1 MQSFH
6 DIWEPVRKALA
17 EKFTET
23 IMELWFNHL
32 ELAALSDTMVVL
44 ISDSDM
50 KAEIIGKRYRDALAA
65 TFEDILGF
73 PVEVAIV
80 SEENRTAPIDREQ
93 LQHDLLMGLPLD
105 AILGRYPVSAE
116 PNGSMPG
123 NMPGIMPGNLPDSMP
138 FGSAPGGTAPKGTG
152 KSDAAQAADI
162 KNAFGTER
170 SITETDST
178 PTVSSTP
185 NVGTPAP
192 GSTSTIGDTPAIPNT
207 AGTVHTEPP
216 QQNASSPLP
225 QVQKQQL
232 FVNSEYTFDNFI
244 VGSSNKF
251 AHAACVAVANNPA
264 SAYNPLFIYGPSGL
278 GKTHLLYAIINRILE
293 KTPNANIVYVKGDSF
308 TNNLI
313 ESLQNKSMP
322 AFREKYRTADILL
335 IDDVHFIAGKEST
348 QEEFFNT
355 FNELYDAKK
364 QIILTSDRPPKEIN
378 TLEDRLKTRFEWGL
392 IADIQPPDM
401 ELRIAI
407 LRKKAQYMDVEI
419 SNEVLNFLAEKLKS
433 NIRQIEGVIKRLGA
447 YSNLTKQPITIDM
460 ARDNIADVV
469 TGAEPVKVTQ
479 DKIFNAV
486 ANKYGVT
493 VEQIKGTRKSK
504 EIAQARHICVY
515 IMRKITDMSLPA
527 IGKVMGGKD
536 HTTIL
541 YSVNLIQ
548 KRVREDALLEND
560 IDALIKEI
568 TNQ

>member
-6 DIWEPVRKALA
+6 DIWEPVLRALS
-17 EKFTET
+17 EKFSET

-32 ELAALSDTMVVL
+32 ELAALSDTTVVL

-50 KAEIIGKRYRDALAA
+50 KADIIGKRYRETLAA
-65 TFEDILGF
+65 TFEDIMGF
-73 PVEVAIV
+73 PVEVAVV
-80 SEENRTAPIDREQ
+80 SEENRPIDRER
-93 LQHDLLMGLPLD
+93 LQYDVRMGLPVE
-105 AILGRYPVSAE
+105 AILSTAGAVPTSGAPASKDTASSAE
-116 PNGSMPG
+116 AAAEPVGMPAGTTAEPAPTPNPT
-123 NMPGIMPGNLPDSMP
+123 
-138 FGSAPGGTAPKGTG
+138 SAP
-152 KSDAAQAADI
+152 AD
-162 KNAFGTER
+162 T
-170 SITETDST
+170 
-178 PTVSSTP
+178 SSAR
-185 NVGTPAP
+185 TPAP
-192 GSTSTIGDTPAIPNT
+192 SPSPS
-207 AGTVHTEPP
+207 PP
-216 QQNASSPLP
+216 PSQR
-225 QVQKQQL
+225 KEM
-232 FVNSEYTFDNFI
+232 FINSEYTFDNFI

-293 KTPNANIVYVKGDSF
+293 KNPGANIVYVKGDSF

-407 LRKKAQYMDVEI
+407 LRKKAQYMEVEI
-419 SNEVLNFLAEKLKS
+419 SNDVLNFLAEKLKS

-460 ARDNIADVV
+460 ARENIADVV
-469 TGAEPVKVTQ
+469 TGAEPVRVTQ

-541 YSVNLIQ
+541 YSVNLIT
-548 KRVREDALLEND
+548 KRIREDALLEND

-568 TNQ
+568 TNG

>member
-6 DIWEPVRKALA
+6 DIWEPMLKALS
-17 EKFTET
+17 EKFSET

-32 ELAALSDTMVVL
+32 ELAALSDTMAVL

-50 KAEIIGKRYRDALAA
+50 KANIIGKRYGETLAEN
-65 TFEDILGF
+65 FELILGF
-73 PVEVAIV
+73 PVEVVVIP
-80 SEENRTAPIDREQ
+80 EEVGTIDREQ
-93 LQHDLLMGLPLD
+93 LQHDVRMGLPAD
-105 AILGRYPVSAE
+105 AVYAKHQKKAQNTESAY
-116 PNGSMPG
+116 
-123 NMPGIMPGNLPDSMP
+123 
-138 FGSAPGGTAPKGTG
+138 A
-152 KSDAAQAADI
+152 AADTHPMDTRP
-162 KNAFGTER
+162 AETESAAAYPPPYR
-170 SITETDST
+170 QNGPSPSPLSAKPEEPS
-178 PTVSSTP
+178 PVP
-185 NVGTPAP
+185 QQGAPAP
-192 GSTSTIGDTPAIPNT
+192 A
-207 AGTVHTEPP
+207 P
-216 QQNASSPLP
+216 QKAS
-225 QVQKQQL
+225 VQQEMFL
-232 FVNSEYTFDNFI
+232 NSEYTFDNFI
-244 VGSSNKF
+244 VGNSNKF

-264 SAYNPLFIYGPSGL
+264 YAYNPLFIYGPSGL
-278 GKTHLLYAIINRILE
+278 GKTHLMYAIINRILE
-293 KTPNANIVYVKGDSF
+293 KTPDANIVYVKGDSF

-313 ESLQNKSMP
+313 ESLQSQAMP

-335 IDDVHFIAGKEST
+335 IDDVQFIAGKEST
-348 QEEFFNT
+348 QQEFFNT
-355 FNELYDAKK
+355 FNVLYDAKK
-364 QIILTSDRPPKEIN
+364 QIILTSDRPPKEIS

-419 SNEVLNFLAEKLKS
+419 SNEVLNYLAEKLKS
-433 NIRQIEGVIKRLGA
+433 NIRQIEGVIRRLGA
-447 YSNLTKQPITIDM
+447 YSNLTKQPITIEM
-460 ARDNIADVV
+460 ARENIADVV

-493 VEQIKGTRKSK
+493 IEQIKGTRKSK

-548 KRVREDALLEND
+548 NRIREDALLEND

>member
-6 DIWEPVRKALA
+6 DIWEPIRKALS
-17 EKFTET
+17 EKFSET

-32 ELAALSDTMVVL
+32 ELAALSDTAAVM

-50 KAEIIGKRYRDALAA
+50 KADIIGKRYRETLAA
-65 TFEDILGF
+65 TFEEIIGF
-73 PVEVAIV
+73 PVEVAVV
-80 SEENRTAPIDREQ
+80 SEERRKLDREK
-93 LQHDLLMGLPLD
+93 LQYDLRHGLPIETILASGEND
-105 AILGRYPVSAE
+105 AQTPTETPPAPAQTPPPAPAPAHDDTVDSDLRADLSKLLAEIGPAKEPSADTAAKAE
-116 PNGSMPG
+116 PTQN
-123 NMPGIMPGNLPDSMP
+123 
-138 FGSAPGGTAPKGTG
+138 
-152 KSDAAQAADI
+152 AAQTADDRFS
-162 KNAFGTER
+162 N
-170 SITETDST
+170 
-178 PTVSSTP
+178 
-185 NVGTPAP
+185 N
-192 GSTSTIGDTPAIPNT
+192 
-207 AGTVHTEPP
+207 
-216 QQNASSPLP
+216 
-225 QVQKQQL
+225 
-232 FVNSEYTFDNFI
+232 EYTFDNFI

-264 SAYNPLFIYGPSGL
+264 HAYNPLFIYGPSGL
-278 GKTHLLYAIINRILE
+278 GKTHLLYAIIGKILE
-293 KTPNANIVYVKGDSF
+293 SNPNANIVYEKGDSF

-313 ESLQNKSMP
+313 EYMQKQSMA
-322 AFREKYRTADILL
+322 AFHAKYRKADILL
-335 IDDVHFIAGKEST
+335 IDDVHFIAGKQST

-378 TLEDRLKTRFEWGL
+378 TLEERLKTRFEWGL

-407 LRKKAQYMDVEI
+407 LRKKAQYMEVDI
-419 SNEVLNFLAEKLKS
+419 SNDVLDFLAEKLKS

-447 YSNLTKQPITIDM
+447 YSSLTKQPITLSM

-469 TGAEPVKVTQ
+469 TGAEPVRVTQ

-486 ANKYGVT
+486 SGKYDIS
-493 VEQIKGTRKSK
+493 VEDIKGTRKSK
-504 EIAQARHICVY
+504 EIALARHVCVY

-541 YSVNLIQ
+541 YSVNLIT
-548 KRVREDALLEND
+548 KRIREDAQLEND

-568 TNQ
+568 TNA